1 MGSVVAADEGV
12 VVEVEADEVI
22 GSDFSADSNGTRRY
36 ALTDEERDGLAK
48 LFESVDADR
57 SGGVDYLEL
66 ASFLRAMSE
75 LDDDLA
81 AAISPRA
88 VYELFARSDDDGDG
102 RLSDGEFGAA
112 LVAWSAEE
120 LSDADERRR
129 RRAPAG
135 GRHPPWEDSGD
146 ASGGGEKGHRRG
158 DERGDDKEREWEWA
172 AGVAS
177 AACVLCVTGH
187 PRNCGPPSPPGCE
200 VREFRTA
207 GIAVAESRAHAATL
221 GTFLRRRGL
230 THE

>member
-1 MGSVVAADEGV
+1 VAADEGV

-22 GSDFSADSNGTRRY
+22 GSDFSADSNGTRRF
-36 ALTDEERDGLAK
+36 ALTDEEREGLAK
-48 LFESVDADR
+48 LFDSVDVDG

-75 LDDDLA
+75 LDDDLK
-81 AAISPRA
+81 AAISPSN
-88 VYELFARSDDDGDG
+88 VYKLFARSDDDGDG

-120 LSDADERRR
+120 WSDADER

-146 ASGGGEKGHRRG
+146 ASGGDDGGIDKKAGDKKGMDEKG
-158 DERGDDKEREWEWA
+158 DAREWEWA

-177 AACVLCVTGH
+177 APCVLCVTGH

-200 VREFRTA
+200 VREFRAA
-207 GIAVAESRAHAATL
+207 GIAVAERRAHAATI
-221 GTFLRRRGL
+221 GNFLRRRGGL

>member
-1 MGSVVAADEGV
+1 MGSVAAADEGV

-22 GSDFSADSNGTRRY
+22 GSDFSADSNGTRRF
-36 ALTDEERDGLAK
+36 ALTDEEREGLAK
-48 LFESVDADR
+48 LFDSVDVDG

-75 LDDDLA
+75 LDDDLK
-81 AAISPRA
+81 AAISPSN
-88 VYELFARSDDDGDG
+88 VYKLFARSDDDGDG

-120 LSDADERRR
+120 WSDADER

-135 GRHPPWEDSGD
+135 GRHPPWEDSSGGD
-146 ASGGGEKGHRRG
+146 DGGIDKKWMDERATRASGSGPRASRARRACSASRVTRETAVPRRRRG
-158 DERGDDKEREWEWA
+158 ARCASFAPRA
-172 AGVAS
+172 SPSRSAG
-177 AACVLCVTGH
+177 
-187 PRNCGPPSPPGCE
+187 
-200 VREFRTA
+200 RTRRR
-207 GIAVAESRAHAATL
+207 SRLHR

>member
-22 GSDFSADSNGTRRY
+22 GSDFSADSNGTRRF
-36 ALTDEERDGLAK
+36 ALTDEEREGLAK
-48 LFESVDADR
+48 LFDSVDVDG

-75 LDDDLA
+75 LDDDLK
-81 AAISPRA
+81 AAISPSN
-88 VYELFARSDDDGDG
+88 VYKLFARSDDDGDG

-120 LSDADERRR
+120 WSDADER

-135 GRHPPWEDSGD
+135 GRHPPWEDSSGGDDCGIDKKWMDEKGD
-146 ASGGGEKGHRRG
+146 A
-158 DERGDDKEREWEWA
+158 REWEWA

-200 VREFRTA
+200 VREFRAA
-207 GIAVAESRAHAATL
+207 GIAVAERRAHAATI

>member
-22 GSDFSADSNGTRRY
+22 GSDFSADSNGTRRF
-36 ALTDEERDGLAK
+36 ALTDEEREGLAK
-48 LFESVDADR
+48 LFDSVDVDG

-75 LDDDLA
+75 LDDDLK
-81 AAISPRA
+81 AAISPSN
-88 VYELFARSDDDGDG
+88 VYKLFARSDDDGDG

-120 LSDADERRR
+120 WSDADEPNAHPRR
-129 RRAPAG
+129 P
-135 GRHPPWEDSGD
+135 HPPWEDS
-146 ASGGGEKGHRRG
+146 SGGGDCGIEQRLATGPG
-158 DERGDDKEREWEWA
+158 EWEWA